1 MMTKTKKTS
10 FVAALA
16 MTAVFALSLGFG
28 MLGGAGRNF
37 AAAQSYASSESVLVY
52 NPAEFKVT
60 EDYAPFV
67 PAAMMS
73 TAGGTTLLDPDGEQT
88 MRLDGDKTGLLIESV
103 QTGEAVEGKSFSFAN
118 AMSGEFSMD
127 FRVFSEKSVVSQ
139 ITQASVKGGNI
150 SMREDTWNPYMDI
163 REIGITIRS
172 VSDESKAF
180 TVYVYSGQCYA
191 WNYEAVA
198 RVAIEGESFLDD
210 GLPGYGI
217 FEGDAGAGYGYTTPL
232 QGTSFSNANVRNKET
247 YSTTIKFDPTTMCV
261 YGVNKTATTIF
272 EGYIGNIGADYQEED
287 VLIRNVG
294 TNRMS
299 ADDSGK
305 LIQREGLK
313 TLSAKDFASGYTV
326 EVTIENMTSDTA
338 PLTVLNS
345 LGADEEND
353 GFHNNGKAV
362 VVEGYENGYPRTA
375 KMVIYSVNGQ
385 EFVKNDEWT
394 VEQVDNTVIA
404 FDTERGLTQI
414 TKPRDDTPLNAEY
427 VTDVKY
433 GDQAGSTRFI
443 SSGEA
448 VDFSPCD
455 SYYNYFN
462 ANGTVSLPVYLK
474 DNGEANDYTLQ
485 IWTKSGTWIA
495 EVALKANEWV
505 TLTFK
510 GQAVWGFCLSDCY
523 FTVHQDWACEAGDE
537 FYFGKMTIS
546 LGEYNIDKVILLTS
560 EAENIAAESNS
571 FALDPADFLQSGEY
585 VLGMTALSEKYAPVG
600 SQEGQ
605 YADFYSKNE
614 VTGTGTNNTYESDPY
629 SDVLELGVKIT
640 SETDPTQSFTVYL
653 SSRSTY
659 RARATTRVYVEGE
672 SYRNG
677 SGQKGIAYTSTANT
691 ALVVPELQKGGAS
704 GTMGQWGNAGTNYNA
719 MDELISFIKFDPV
732 NMKVYSYGYSWNL
745 IRDLTS
751 TTYATAGGERST
763 DKLGTLDA
771 SAFTDENGEATFTME
786 IFVSMMNTEWNKGL
800 DTIYHLADGRTQTA
814 VNTGYTGVDGKYVLS
829 SGYDRKC
836 SILIASG
843 RLSQDTV
850 PTAEHVVLPENG
862 YEVTYEW
869 TTLDRFEDVEVSES
883 VTLSAPQVINLFETK
898 DYEGEVSY
906 SCVEN
911 GDSGTIEFVDGAGTF
926 TPAGVGEYVI
936 TCGEYSK
943 TIKVGY
949 KINYDGGNG
958 ETSAIV
964 TENTI
969 TLGDY
974 EPTNSE
980 EAFIGWEVENM
991 AGLYSSDYVLPLTE
1005 GATQYFEA
1013 KFIDLEMMAGAGIRL
1028 NLSTPG
1034 IRFGATVGKEN
1045 YEEVTV
1051 LLGEENYVFNYSM
1064 TGNCKTVTKEIEKE
1078 RIVYDAEIG
1087 KYVTYASVV
1096 NLSETQYATNFY
1108 AKVNF
1113 AYTTADGKELNVY
1126 AKETEDPERCVQ
1138 EVARKALESG
1148 DSYSE
1153 EEIAILEEFANLK
1166 YAKTLYSEIDATNH
1180 VQGIGSDENYLY
1192 LCYTSEVVKQDLKTG
1207 EIVGELKNIIP
1218 LSHSHGGNCEVY
1230 DGKLYIAL
1238 AMSVIMG
1245 QTEVVYEPNV
1255 FVLIVEVDKLVGT
1268 VDAMDT
1274 DIVNI
1279 VYIGAPILELAKAK
1293 GYNKD
1298 GTLLEDKYDL
1308 IGGKFG
1314 VLNSTDGLTFGP
1326 KPGANDGKMYL
1337 TISASYPSAVTQV
1350 DGFYA
1355 YDRGDTSFTPV
1366 YQYDVTQ
1373 WEELGYYMSF
1383 SEVVA
1388 KFKEGNVTED
1398 DFVGPSEFDN
1408 IWFYEMGFQDYG
1420 IQNISYDAYQNVYIL
1435 GTYGKQSS
1443 VTEYENFW
1451 GFVLDAS
1458 KAEMQ
1463 VIPNSGG
1470 FEGAVL
1476 SEKCGKIGEGGIW
1489 GFYYGGGGIYWGTG
1503 ITCLGDGYYY
1513 VCKSVT
1519 ASSGNAAAEVTLYR
1533 WNINPENVNTAD
1545 SPFEQ
1550 VL

>member
-52 NPAEFKVT
+52 DAAEFKVT

-217 FEGDAGAGYGYTTPL
+217 YEGDAGAGYGYTTPL

-272 EGYIGNIGADYQEED
+272 EGGIGNIGVDYQEED

-385 EFVKNDEWT
+385 EFVKNDKWT
-394 VEQVDNTVIA
+394 LEQVDNTVVA

-414 TKPRDDTPLNAEY
+414 CNPWDDTPLDAEY
-427 VTDVKY
+427 VTDVKAE
-433 GDQAGSTRFI
+433 GQAGSTRFI
-443 SSGEA
+443 SGEGS
-448 VDFSPCD
+448 VDFSLCD
-455 SYYNYFN
+455 SYYNYFS

-474 DNGEANDYTLQ
+474 DNGEANNYTLQ
-485 IWTKSGTWIA
+485 IWTKSGTWLG

-510 GQAVWGFCLSDCY
+510 GQGGWGFCLSDCY
-523 FTVHQDWACEAGDE
+523 FTVHQDWTCEAGDE

-546 LGEYNIDKVILLTS
+546 LGNYNIDKAILLTS
-560 EAENIAAESNS
+560 EAENIAAEGNS
-571 FALDPADFLQSGEY
+571 FAIDPADFLQNGEY
-585 VLGMTALSEKYAPVG
+585 VLGMTALSEKYAPVT
-600 SQEGQ
+600 SKVD
-605 YADFYSKNE
+605 YADLYSKNE

-629 SDVLELGVKIT
+629 PDVLELGVKIT

-659 RARATTRVYVEGE
+659 RNRTTTRVYVEGE

-677 SGQKGIAYTSTANT
+677 SGQKGIAYTAATNQ
-691 ALVVPELQKGGAS
+691 ALVVPELQTGVVS
-704 GTMGQWGNAGTNYNA
+704 GTMGQWGNTGTNYNA

-732 NMKVYSYGYSWNL
+732 NMKVYSYGYGWNL

-771 SAFTDENGEATFTME
+771 SVFTDENGEASFTME
-786 IFVSMMNTEWNKGL
+786 VFVSRMNTEWNKGL
-800 DTIYHLADGRTQTA
+800 DTIYHLADGKTQTA

-836 SILIASG
+836 SVLIASG
-843 RLSQDTV
+843 RLSKDTV
-850 PTAEHVVLPENG
+850 PTAEHVTLPENG

-869 TTLDRFEDVEVSES
+869 TTLDRLADAELSES
-883 VTLSAPQVINLFETK
+883 VTLSAPQVVNLFETK

-906 SCVEN
+906 SCAEN
-911 GDSGTIEFVDGAGTF
+911 GDSGTIEFVDGVGTF

-943 TIKVGY
+943 AIKVGY
-949 KINYDGGNG
+949 KINYDDGKG

-964 TENTI
+964 IENAI

-974 EPTNSE
+974 EPTNPDA
-980 EAFIGWEVENM
+980 AFIGWKVENLN
-991 AGLYSSDYVLPLTE
+991 GVYSSDYTLNLEE
-1005 GATQYFEA
+1005 GNFPYFEA

-1028 NLSTPG
+1028 NLNSPG
-1034 IRFGATVGKEN
+1034 IRFGATIAKES
-1045 YEEVTV
+1045 YEDVIA
-1051 LLGEENYVFNYSM
+1051 LLGEGNYGFSYSM
-1064 TGNCKTVTKEIEKE
+1064 TGNSKTVTKEIEEE
-1078 RIVYDAEIG
+1078 RIVYDEEIG

-1096 NLSETQYATNFY
+1096 NLSEMQYATNFY
-1108 AKVNF
+1108 AEVNF

-1138 EVARKALESG
+1138 EVAQKALESG
-1148 DSYSE
+1148 DPYTE
-1153 EEIAILEEFANLK
+1153 EEIAILEEFADLK
-1166 YAKTLYSEIDATNH
+1166 YAKTLYSESEGTEH
-1180 VQGIGSDENYLY
+1180 VQGICTDKDYLY
-1192 LCYTSEVVKQDLKTG
+1192 VCFTSEVVKQDLETG
-1207 EIVGELKNIIP
+1207 EVVGKLTNLKVNNT
-1218 LSHSHGGNCEVY
+1218 SHGGNCVIY
-1230 DGKLYIAL
+1230 NKMLYIA
-1238 AMSVIMG
+1238 MSIQSVDEYLPRAFVMIVDPTKIVG
-1245 QTEVVYEPNV
+1245 NV
-1255 FVLIVEVDKLVGT
+1255 SAVDS
-1268 VDAMDT
+1268 
-1274 DIVNI
+1274 DIVSI
-1279 VYIGAPILELAKAK
+1279 VYIGKPLLELVQTA
-1293 GYNKD
+1293 GYYAD
-1298 GTLLEDKYDL
+1298 GSRVEEKYSVW
-1308 IGGKFG
+1308 GGWLG
-1314 VLNSTDGLTFGP
+1314 VKNSIDSITFGP
-1326 KPGANDGKMYL
+1326 KPGADDDKMYL
-1337 TISASYPSAVTQV
+1337 TFCLGGTSDDVLV
-1350 DGFYA
+1350 DGLLANEVRDDFQYA
-1355 YDRGDTSFTPV
+1355 CVF
-1366 YQYDVTQ
+1366 QYDVDD
-1373 WEELGYYMSF
+1373 WENKGYYMPYL
-1383 SEVVA
+1383 EVA
-1388 KFKEGNVTED
+1388 KLYENGAIAT
-1398 DFVGPSEFDN
+1398 GPFNGPEEFDN
-1408 IWFYEMGFQDYG
+1408 IWFFKIGLSWG
-1420 IQNISYDAYQNVYIL
+1420 VQNIVYDSYQNVYIAAS
-1435 GTYGKQSS
+1435 YGLQNFES
-1443 VTEYENFW
+1443 EYDDFW
-1451 GFVLDAS
+1451 GYVLDVDS
-1458 KAEMQ
+1458 LQRQE
-1463 VIPNSGG
+1463 IPCSGG
-1470 FEGAVL
+1470 YEGIVL
-1476 SEKCGKIGEGGIW
+1476 NFKCGKIGYDGIL
-1489 GFYYGGGGIYWGTG
+1489 GYYLGGGGIEWGTG
-1503 ITCLGDGYYY
+1503 LSSLGNGYYY
-1513 VCKSVT
+1513 FNKCLKTSF
-1519 ASSGNAAAEVTLYR
+1519 GNAAAEVTLYR
-1533 WNINPENVNTAD
+1533 WNINPKNINTAD